1 MLPIWWFKGWALNV
15 FLWLCRM
22 GFTLNLPDAWQRQGS
37 RRRCK
42 RTKIESSSSAQFCSS
57 DERSIWIRLLS
68 RILPMQKYHN
78 GNDFDVAKG
87 GACRNDA
94 EALSDTMTLA
104 QTKRRFLS
112 RVHKHSR
119 TNETMGGTAVSSRLN
134 LTFAEIWPST
144 STHHKAS
151 GPWY

>member
-1 MLPIWWFKGWALNV
+1 MIMQDG
-15 FLWLCRM
+15 
-22 GFTLNLPDAWQRQGS
+22 TLNLPDAWQRQAS

-87 GACRNDA
+87 GACWNDA

-104 QTKRRFLS
+104 QTKSRFLS
-112 RVHKHSR
+112 RVYKHCR
-119 TNETMGGTAVSSRLN
+119 TNETTGETVVSPRLN
-134 LTFAEIWPST
+134 LTFAEIWPSS
-144 STHHKAS
+144 STHHEAP
-151 GPWY
+151 GPLCQVSYRTEQDPCLLK